1 MITINDWNN
10 GHYYTLVLLGAK
22 KNVSRLFKSRD
33 AANTVMYE
41 LMGKL
46 GLSIEKVYD
55 DKHDKTYICNNG
67 AEFHINRC

>member
-1 MITINDWNN
+1 MTSINDWNN

-22 KNVSRLFKSRD
+22 KNVSRLFKFRD
-33 AANTVMYE
+33 AAITVMYE

-67 AEFHINRC
+67 AEFHINRF

>member
-1 MITINDWNN
+1 MISINDWNN

-46 GLSIEKVYD
+46 
-55 DKHDKTYICNNG
+55 
-67 AEFHINRC
+67 

>member
-1 MITINDWNN
+1 MISINDWNE

-22 KNVSRLFKSRD
+22 KKVSKLFKSRY
-33 AANTVMYE
+33 AANNVMYK

-55 DKHDKTYICNNG
+55 DHHDKTYICNNG
-67 AEFHINRC
+67 AEFHINRF

>member
-1 MITINDWNN
+1 MISINDWNE
-10 GHYYTLVLLGAK
+10 GHLYTLVLLGAK
-22 KNVSRLFKSRD
+22 KKVSKLFKSRY
-33 AANTVMYE
+33 AANNVMYK

-67 AEFHINRC
+67 AEFHINRF